1 MKKKKSI
8 NYYITAWHKAVLAI
22 LFFVIAGVW
31 VMALAGDV
39 KQTKQ
44 RVDEIELNQ
53 LNSIIN
59 DYITTYK
66 CYPSETCILKIKNE
80 EERKLFEKV
89 LNDKN
94 KLLKEFKKGVD

>member
-1 MKKKKSI
+1 MKKKSI
-8 NYYITAWHKAVLAI
+8 SDYLKSWYAAAI
-22 LFFVIAGVW
+22 ALLFFISAGVW
-31 VMALAGDV
+31 VMALAGEV

>member
-1 MKKKKSI
+1 MKKKKFI
-8 NYYITAWHKAVLAI
+8 DYWNNWYAAAGVLI
-22 LFFVIAGVW
+22 FFVLAGVW